1 MSKRINREP
10 NVIQLRF
17 ELGLRIGALIVGL
30 YHMLMSLYRC
40 YGGFSG
46 SIFEHM
52 DFVLFGALVLAT
64 ASYLVFTKMEY
75 PDTMYR
81 VRDFMHRL
89 FCPEMLVLMALFC
102 WYVISCIACGSYYHG
117 TWLKGNAFPLLDT
130 AINVF
135 IFFPLAAY
143 MPENRR
149 RQAIHGVIHIIVS
162 LMTVLMVFV
171 LWNVYHLNIIRLPG
185 GEIGMTADVRL
196 TVCVHP
202 NTVAAYVSLFMMLC
216 LYMILIQ
223 PMPAKL
229 LYGFALFIHLVVL
242 ILTNSRTCF
251 IAITAS
257 FMLCSAVYTWHR
269 SKSSSSLKCAV
280 LCVLASSLV
289 FAFFLLARKLV
300 FQSFQS
306 ITHFSELVALQNGA
320 SSAQAASSSANSAS
334 HITLKAESMSSRYI
348 TWLYSLKA
356 MVYDLH
362 KAVFGVTPISVDS
375 VLDLIAGGDH
385 ADVYTHN
392 QFLEV
397 GVCLGFPGLILFIVY
412 IVLIARNCLNVG
424 LSKEQMPYPGYY
436 VMPATIFMLVISN
449 LTEGRLMFYH
459 YQPAAFFFILG
470 GWITLE
476 SRNLP
481 NLFQR
486 KPSPAC
492 TKAGKKKTP

>member
-1 MSKRINREP
+1 MSKKTNREP

-17 ELGLRIGALIVGL
+17 ELGLRTGALIVGL
-30 YHMLMSLYRC
+30 YHMLMCLYRC

-46 SIFEHM
+46 SIFEQM
-52 DFVLFGALVLAT
+52 DFVLFGVLAL
-64 ASYLVFTKMEY
+64 AAVSYLVFTKMEY

-89 FCPEMLVLMALFC
+89 FCPEMLALTALLG

-149 RQAIHGVIHIIVS
+149 KQAIHGIIHVIVG

-185 GEIGMTADVRL
+185 GDIGMTADVRL
-196 TVCVHP
+196 IVFVHP
-202 NTVAAYVSLFMMLC
+202 NIVAAYVSLYMMLC

-223 PMPAKL
+223 PTPVKL

-242 ILTNSRTCF
+242 ILTNSRTSF
-251 IAITAS
+251 IAITAA
-257 FMLCSAVYTWHR
+257 FMLCSAVFTWHH
-269 SKSSSSLKCAV
+269 SKSAGSLKRV
-280 LCVLASSLV
+280 ILCVLASSLA
-289 FAFFLLARKLV
+289 FAFFMLARKLV

-320 SSAQAASSSANSAS
+320 SSSQAAASSVDSAS
-334 HITLKAESMSSRYI
+334 RITLKADSMSTRYV

-362 KAVFGVTPISVDS
+362 KAIFGVTPISVDS

-385 ADVYTHN
+385 PDVYTHN

-397 GVCLGFPGLILFIVY
+397 GVCLGFPGLILYIIY

-424 LSKEQMPYPGYY
+424 LSGDQKPYPGYY

-449 LTEGRLMFYH
+449 LTEGRLLFYH

-476 SRNLP
+476 SRHLP
-481 NLFQR
+481 NLFR
-486 KPSPAC
+486 RRPSPAR
-492 TKAGKKKTP
+492 TKAGRKKTR